1 MTRRKNTNRIDPR
14 YFLNETTHRDELDES
29 MELTPKDLLKRI
41 RLDKGEEWYKQN
53 VMYPGVST
61 MQGLVAAL
69 TPEELEHY
77 GLTDDAK
84 RLGGGSSY
92 VGKK

>member
-1 MTRRKNTNRIDPR
+1 MARRKNTKRIDPR
-14 YFLNETTHRDELDES
+14 YFLNETTNRDELDES

-41 RLDKGEEWYKQN
+41 RLDKGEEWYKKT
-53 VMYPGVST
+53 VMYPGIFT
-61 MQGLVAAL
+61 LKGMVAAL
-69 TPEELEHY
+69 TPEELELY
-77 GLTDDAK
+77 GLADDAK